1 MKIASASL
9 QMASSHASLQHHE
22 LRESL
27 KAWVGQRRPD
37 FAGETPRPR
46 PPISDPVSLSAAG
59 KASQAN
65 ESSEEADAIID
76 SDAKLSLIRSML
88 EFLTGYKIRIFDA
101 GELQGRGESSSSD
114 AQSNAAAPPLA
125 GYGVE
130 YDRQESYTEAEET
143 SFSAQ
148 GTVKTADG
156 KEISFDLQLSMSR
169 YFHEE
174 SSTSL
179 RLGDA
184 ARKTDPLVLNF
195 TGTAA
200 QLSDQRFAFDLNA
213 DGQTENINF
222 LAPGSGF
229 LVFDRN
235 GDGKIN
241 DGRELFGPISSNG
254 FAELTE
260 LDSDKNGWIDENDSS
275 YKNLQI
281 WSPDKQSQEN
291 LKSLAEARVGAI
303 SLSHV
308 ASPFELKTQN
318 NELLGQVRSSG
329 IFLQEDGLAGTI
341 QQIDLTA

>member
-9 QMASSHASLQHHE
+9 QMASSHASLRHHE

-27 KAWVGQRRPD
+27 KTWVGQRRPY
-37 FAGETPRPR
+37 FAGETAAPHPA
-46 PPISDPVSLSAAG
+46 INDPVNLSAAG
-59 KASQAN
+59 KASQAR
-65 ESSEEADAIID
+65 ESDDNTD
-76 SDAKLSLIRSML
+76 SAVDGDAKLSLIRSML

-101 GELQGRGESSSSD
+101 AELQGHPDSSASESAS
-114 AQSNAAAPPLA
+114 ANTPPA
-125 GYGVE
+125 GYGIE

-143 SFSAQ
+143 SFSAS
-148 GTVKTADG
+148 GTVQTADG

-169 YFHEE
+169 YYHEE
-174 SSTSL
+174 SSVSL

-195 TGTAA
+195 SGTAA

-213 DGQTENINF
+213 DGQTENISF
-222 LAPGSGF
+222 AAPGSGF

-235 GDGKIN
+235 KDGKIN
-241 DGRELFGPISSNG
+241 DGRELFGPSSGNG
-254 FAELTE
+254 FTELAE

-275 YKNLQI
+275 YKNLKI
-281 WSPDKQSQEN
+281 WARDKHGQTTLS
-291 LKSLAEARVGAI
+291 SLAEAQVGAI
-303 SLSHV
+303 SLSHI
-308 ASPFELKTQN
+308 ASPFDLKTQN

-329 IFLQEDGLAGTI
+329 IFLQEDGQAGTI